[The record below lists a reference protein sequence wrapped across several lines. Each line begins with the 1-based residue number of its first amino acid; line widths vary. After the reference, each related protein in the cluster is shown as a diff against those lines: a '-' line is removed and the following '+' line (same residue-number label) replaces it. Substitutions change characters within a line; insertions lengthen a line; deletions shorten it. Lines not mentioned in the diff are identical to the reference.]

1 MVDPKERNPD
11 LVILGERIK
20 KIRLEK
26 GLTLK
31 TLAHS
36 IRKDAQSISRVEM
49 GKLNPTYLY
58 LLEVCKG
65 LDMNVSEL
73 LKDLSID
80 DNSEQPESSSSI

>member
-1 MVDPKERNPD
+1 MDKPKERNPD

-31 TLAHS
+31 ALAHS
-36 IRKDAQSISRVEM
+36 VRKDAQSISRVEM
-49 GKLNPTYLY
+49 GNLNPTYLY

-65 LDMNVSEL
+65 LDIEVSVL
-73 LKDLSID
+73 LKDLSITD
-80 DNSEQPESSSSI
+80 SL

>member
-1 MVDPKERNPD
+1 MDSLKKPKEKNPE
-11 LVILGERIK
+11 LVVLGARLK

-26 GLTLK
+26 GLTLE

-49 GKLNPTYLY
+49 GNLNPTYLY

-65 LDMNVSEL
+65 LQIDITEL
-73 LKDLSID
+73 LKDLK
-80 DNSEQPESSSSI
+80 